1 VLTAGALALA
11 DWPNLNPTKWVQRP
25 DEEITGMDVRA
36 TFPTILA
43 DDFKCE
49 FTGPISDIH
58 IWGSWFADQ
67 LPRPVVGGPG
77 DPTAVDFK
85 LSFHADVPRDANNN
99 PSHPGAE
106 LWHYIAPAGS
116 FAARVWK
123 VEQDFPEMFFDPTVN
138 DIIGNDRTIWQYNFI
153 IPAGEQFTQQQ
164 GNIYWL
170 DVQALPHDA
179 NSTFGWKTSLDH
191 FNDDAVFQ
199 NVVPFGAPPNPN
211 NWDDMHYPQTHP
223 FHGQSID
230 LAFALTT
237 VPEPGTITLFIG
249 AYAVLGMRRGREK
262 CSSPS
267 FLGRKRI

>member
-1 VLTAGALALA
+1 MRAPSIAFTFGVIVSGALALG

-25 DEEITGMDVRA
+25 DEEISGMDVRA
-36 TFPTILA
+36 TVPTILA

-49 FTGPISDIH
+49 LTGPISDIH
-58 IWGSWFADQ
+58 IWGSWFDEH
-67 LPRPVVGGPG
+67 LPQPVIGGPP

-85 LSFHADVPRDANNN
+85 LSFHADVPRTANT

-106 LWHYIAPAGS
+106 LWHFIVPAGT

-138 DIIGNDRTIWQYNFI
+138 DIIGNDRTIWQYNFL
-153 IPAGEQFTQQQ
+153 IPAGERFIQQQ

-170 DVQALPHDA
+170 DVQAQPHDA
-179 NSTFGWKTSLDH
+179 NAVFGWKTSLDH

-199 NVVPFGAPPNPN
+199 NVLPFGAAPSAN
-211 NWDDMHYPQTHP
+211 NWADMHYPAIHP

-237 VPEPGTITLFIG
+237 VPEPGS
-249 AYAVLGMRRGREK
+249 AAVILSGISWAICVRRRH
-262 CSSPS
+262 
-267 FLGRKRI
+267 R